1 MHDARCSLRDAESM
15 APPAAAAAAA
25 DVAPAAGGDA
35 TSAAAAAAALR
46 PWRAAALA
54 RRAHGAVAGE
64 WASAALGAFGCTVLP
79 PPLAPGGETAAAAA
93 AAAAAGGT
101 GADAGAEVD
110 VDLVLSQPYHPG
122 WRCWRW
128 PPPPGSDEGG
138 GAGGGGAGGA
148 APLPLAVH
156 AVLPG
161 LVSVRLRRGGAGGGG
176 GAAVHVACAYVPLWR
191 PWKVRLA
198 WLAAVAV
205 VLGAVAL
212 VVGAAAA
219 RSGARQR

>member
-93 AAAAAGGT
+93 AAAGGT
-101 GADAGAEVD
+101 GADAGADVD

-161 LVSVRLRRGGAGGGG
+161 LVSVRLRRGGAAGGG